1 MPSSPEDSETDGG
14 PRAGP
19 KRTARLCIATREVRP
34 IDDLIRF
41 VIGPDGGVVP
51 DLKRRLP
58 GRGVWVSARR
68 ENVDEAVRRNAFARS
83 FKQAVRA
90 PADLAALT
98 EQLLEKSVLDAL
110 SIAHKAGM
118 VEIGFARVEDSLVKH
133 DIAALIHASE
143 ASSDGIRKLAGAV
156 RRRYGDAPG
165 PPIIATLTTAQ
176 LDLALGRSNVI
187 HAALLAGAASEGLL
201 ARLSALQRFRGVT
214 ATGGNC
220 GS

>member
-1 MPSSPEDSETDGG
+1 MPSIPEDSETDGG
-14 PRAGP
+14 PRTEP

-34 IDDLIRF
+34 IDELIRF

-58 GRGVWVSARR
+58 GRGVWVTATR

-83 FKQAVRA
+83 FKQAVHA

-143 ASSDGIRKLAGAV
+143 ASGEGIRKLAGAV

-165 PPIIATLTTAQ
+165 PPIIAALASAQ

-187 HAALLAGAASEGLL
+187 HAALLAGPAGEAVL
-201 ARLSALQRFRGVT
+201 ARVDTHQRFRGET
-214 ATGGNC
+214 AAGSHC